1 MTEPNGTVPDS
12 LPVVPLRSTLV
23 FPAGALSI
31 HLGMGPTLELLA
43 AYPEDSL
50 RVVTVVDPGDP
61 SEPMDPDAMVKIGVL
76 AELSDRLNVPGG
88 AVQATL
94 HGLRRVRITSV
105 ERVDGYFIAHLE
117 NVEEQRADPALAE
130 ELITR
135 VLTSLEA
142 LSDEAERLPKEI
154 PAVLRMNV
162 GDPGRFADL
171 VATLANFTVRRRDE
185 VLQQLDIGERLRLV
199 LETVEEIYR
208 NVQEYHAARER
219 SAAEP
224 GEAHAPAGP
233 RTALELRRRIKQLQ
247 ARLGEVDPV
256 EREAVD
262 LLRRVDTARLPP
274 PVASHARLEIERL
287 RTMGTSTAQATEIR
301 EHVDWLLHLPWTHTA
316 TTGPAG
322 LSLERVED
330 ALNERLL
337 GLEEPK
343 ERLLDYLAVARLKGD
358 LSGPIPCIAGP
369 PDVGKTALA
378 AAIAEGLG
386 RPLCRIEL
394 RGRGEADI
402 VGERR
407 ARGDATPG
415 RMLSGLRDVG
425 VRDPVVVLEELDFL
439 GHGRSGAGDP
449 AAAMEEVLNWATR
462 RHFRDRF
469 LELEF
474 DLSDVLF
481 VATAQDFFRIPHDL
495 RELLLEIRIAGY
507 TPEEKVEIA
516 HQKLLPRLV
525 IEHGLAPEDVNFDDD
540 ALFFLAR
547 GYARDSGLE
556 GLRRALSTLLRTR
569 ARAKA
574 SGDHTTWHLEQDRII
589 DILGLP
595 LYSATVA
602 ESTPEVG
609 VVTGLAWTA
618 AGGEIMFIE
627 ALHMPGAG
635 QLLTTGFLGDVMQES
650 VVAAYSYVRSR
661 ADALGIPDEV
671 FMTTDIHVHF
681 PVGAVPKDGPSAG
694 SAVTLAIAST
704 LSNRAVRHDI
714 AMTGEVTLRGK
725 VLEVGGVKEKVL
737 AAYRAG
743 LRELILPAG
752 NERDLREVPDDVRAK
767 MEFHF
772 VDAMDQ
778 VFDLALLDGPAAVEV
793 PDEEPAPARR
803 SRKRKA
809 AAGKKTRGRRKST
822 DD

>member
-1 MTEPNGTVPDS
+1 MTERNGTVPAS

-31 HLGMGPTLELLA
+31 HLGMAPTLELLA
-43 AYPEDSL
+43 AYPEDPL

-61 SEPMDPDAMVKIGVL
+61 SEPMDPDALVKIGVL

-88 AVQATL
+88 VVQTTL
-94 HGLRRVRITSV
+94 HGLQRVRITSV
-105 ERVDGYFIAHLE
+105 DRVDGYFVARLE
-117 NVEEQRADPALAE
+117 AVEERPADPDVAE
-130 ELITR
+130 ELITH

-142 LSDEAERLPKEI
+142 LSDQAERLPKEI

-171 VATLANFTVRRRDE
+171 VATLANFTMRRRDE
-185 VLQQLDIGERLRLV
+185 VLQRLDIAERLRLV

-208 NVQEYHAARER
+208 NVREYQAARQRAGAGEPQ
-219 SAAEP
+219 AAPEP
-224 GEAHAPAGP
+224 Q
-233 RTALELRRRIKQLQ
+233 TALELRREIKQLQ

-262 LLRRVDTARLPP
+262 LLRRVDTARMPP
-274 PVASHARLEIERL
+274 TVANHARLEIERL
-287 RTMGTSTAQATEIR
+287 RTLGTSTAQATEIR

-322 LSLERVED
+322 LDLDRVEK
-330 ALNERLL
+330 ALDERLL

-358 LSGPIPCIAGP
+358 LSGPIPCISGP

-415 RMLSGLRDVG
+415 RILSGMRDVG
-425 VRDPVVVLEELDFL
+425 VRDPVMVLEELDGL
-439 GHGRSGAGDP
+439 GHGRPGAGDP
-449 AAAMEEVLNWATR
+449 AAAMEEVLNWRTR
-462 RHFRDRF
+462 SHFRDRF
-469 LELEF
+469 LDLEF
-474 DLSDVLF
+474 DLTDVLF

-507 TPEEKVEIA
+507 TPEEKVAIA
-516 HQKLLPRLV
+516 HQMLLPRLV
-525 IEHGLAPEDVNFDDD
+525 GEHGLAPEDVDFDDA

-556 GLRRALSTLLRTR
+556 GMRRALSTLLRTR

-574 SGDHTTWHLEQDRII
+574 SGDRSTWHLEQDRII

-602 ESTPEVG
+602 ESAPEVG

-618 AGGEIMFIE
+618 SGGEIMFIE

-661 ADALGIPDEV
+661 AEALGIPDEV

-694 SAVTLAIAST
+694 AAVTLAIAST

-725 VLEVGGVKEKVL
+725 ILEIGGVKEKVL
-737 AAYRAG
+737 AAHRAG
-743 LRELILPAG
+743 LRELILPSA
-752 NERDLREVPDDVRAK
+752 NERDLREVPEEVRSK
-767 MEFHF
+767 MEVHF

-778 VFDLALLDGPAAVEV
+778 VFDLALLDGPAAEV
-793 PDEEPAPARR
+793 PQEKPAPARR
-803 SRKRKA
+803 SHKRKA
-809 AAGKKTRGRRKST
+809 AKGKGAN
-822 DD
+822 

>member
-1 MTEPNGTVPDS
+1 MTEPNGSVPDN

-31 HLGMGPTLELLA
+31 HLGMAPTLELLA
-43 AYPEDSL
+43 AYPEDAL

-61 SEPMDPDAMVKIGVL
+61 SEPMDPDALVKIGVL
-76 AELSDRLNVPGG
+76 AELSDRLNIPGG
-88 AVQATL
+88 VVQATL
-94 HGLRRVRITSV
+94 HGLRRVRITAV
-105 ERVDGYFIAHLE
+105 DRVDGYFTAHLE
-117 NVEEQRADPALAE
+117 EVEEVPADPAVAE
-130 ELITR
+130 ELIAR

-142 LSDEAERLPKEI
+142 LSDEAERLPKEV

-162 GDPGRFADL
+162 GNPGRFADL
-171 VATLANFTVRRRDE
+171 VASLANFTVRRRDE
-185 VLQQLDIGERLRLV
+185 VLQRLDIAERLHLV
-199 LETVEEIYR
+199 LETVEDIYR
-208 NVQEYHAARER
+208 NVQEYHAVRRR
-219 SAAEP
+219 SAAE
-224 GEAHAPAGP
+224 GETEPAPAP
-233 RTALELRRRIKQLQ
+233 RTALELRRQIKQLQ
-247 ARLGEVDPV
+247 AMLGEVDPV

-262 LLRRVDTARLPP
+262 LLRRVDTARIPP
-274 PVASHARLEIERL
+274 PVANHARLEIERL
-287 RTMGTSTAQATEIR
+287 RTLGTSTAQATEIR

-316 TTGPAG
+316 TSGPAG
-322 LSLERVED
+322 LDLDRVAG

-337 GLEEPK
+337 GLNEPK
-343 ERLLDYLAVARLKGD
+343 ERLLDYLAVARLKGN

-386 RPLCRIEL
+386 RPLFRVEL
-394 RGRGEADI
+394 HGRAEADI

-407 ARGDATPG
+407 ARGNATPG
-415 RMLSGLRDVG
+415 RILSGLRDVG
-425 VRDPVVVLEELDFL
+425 VRDPVIVLEDLDFL
-439 GHGRSGAGDP
+439 GHGRPGTGDP
-449 AAAMEEVLNWATR
+449 ASALEEVLRWSNR

-469 LELEF
+469 LELDF
-474 DLSDVLF
+474 DLTDILF

-516 HQKLLPRLV
+516 RQMLLPRLV
-525 IEHGLAPEDVNFDDD
+525 VDHGLAPEDVAFDDE

-556 GLRRALSTLLRTR
+556 GLRRALSKLLRTR

-574 SGDHTTWHLEQDRII
+574 TGDHSTWRLEQERII

-595 LYSATVA
+595 LYSATMA
-602 ESTPEVG
+602 ESAPEVG

-618 AGGEIMFIE
+618 SGGEIMFIE

-671 FMTTDIHVHF
+671 FLTTDIHVHF

-694 SAVTLAIAST
+694 AAVTLAIAST

-725 VLEVGGVKEKVL
+725 ILEIGGVKEKVL

-743 LRELILPAG
+743 LRELILPAA
-752 NERDLREVPDDVRAK
+752 NERDLREVPEDVRAK

-778 VFDLALLDGPAAVEV
+778 VFDLALLDGPVAVA
-793 PDEEPAPARR
+793 EEEAVTAGH
-803 SRKRKA
+803 SRKRRA
-809 AAGKKTRGRRKST
+809 ASARRRARARSKKS
-822 DD
+822 DE

>member
-12 LPVVPLRSTLV
+12 LPVVPLRSTLA
-23 FPAGALSI
+23 FPAGAMSI
-31 HLGMGPTLELLA
+31 HLGMAPTLELLA
-43 AYPEDSL
+43 AYPEDPL

-61 SEPMDPDAMVKIGVL
+61 SEPMDPDALVKIGVL
-76 AELSDRLNVPGG
+76 ADLSDRLNIPGG
-88 AVQATL
+88 VVQATL
-94 HGLRRVRITSV
+94 HGLRRVRITAV
-105 ERVDGYFIAHLE
+105 DRVDGYFIARLE
-117 NVEEQRADPALAE
+117 QVEEQPAEPAVAE
-130 ELITR
+130 ELIAR
-135 VLTSLEA
+135 VLNNLEA

-185 VLQQLDIGERLRLV
+185 VLHRLDITERLHLV
-199 LETVEEIYR
+199 LESVEEIYR
-208 NVQEYHAARER
+208 NVQEYQAARQRAGREPAEKE
-219 SAAEP
+219 AAPE
-224 GEAHAPAGP
+224 P
-233 RTALELRRRIKQLQ
+233 RTAIELRRRIKQLQ
-247 ARLGEVDPV
+247 VQLGEVDPV

-262 LLRRVDTARLPP
+262 LLRRVDTARMPP
-274 PVASHARLEIERL
+274 SVANHARLEIERL

-322 LSLERVED
+322 LDLERVED
-330 ALNERLL
+330 SLNQGLL
-337 GLEEPK
+337 GLDEPK

-358 LSGPIPCIAGP
+358 LSGPIPCISGP

-386 RPLCRIEL
+386 RPLCRVEL
-394 RGRGEADI
+394 HGRGEADI

-415 RMLSGLRDVG
+415 RILSGLRDVG
-425 VRDPVVVLEELDFL
+425 VRDPVVILEELDFL
-439 GHGRSGAGDP
+439 GHGRPGTGDP
-449 AAAMEEVLNWATR
+449 AAALEEVLSWSSR

-474 DLSDVLF
+474 DLTDVLF

-516 HQKLLPRLV
+516 RQKLVPRLV
-525 IEHGLAPEDVNFDDD
+525 VDHGLAPADVDFDDD

-574 SGDHTTWHLEQDRII
+574 TGDHSTWHLEQERII

-602 ESTPEVG
+602 ESAPEVG

-618 AGGEIMFIE
+618 SGGEIMFIE

-661 ADALGIPDEV
+661 AHALGIPDEV
-671 FMTTDIHVHF
+671 FLTTDIHVHF

-694 SAVTLAIAST
+694 AAVTLAIAST

-725 VLEVGGVKEKVL
+725 ILEIGGVKEKVL

-743 LRELILPAG
+743 LRELILPAA
-752 NERDLREVPDDVRAK
+752 NERELREVPDDVRAK
-767 MEFHF
+767 MQFHF
-772 VDAMDQ
+772 VDTMDQ
-778 VFDLALLDGPAAVEV
+778 VFDLALLDGPAAAQAEQK
-793 PDEEPAPARR
+793 PARR
-803 SRKRKA
+803 QSRKRKA
-809 AAGKKTRGRRKST
+809 AAGKRPRDKSEQT
-822 DD
+822 GD

>member
-1 MTEPNGTVPDS
+1 MTERNGTVPAS

-31 HLGMGPTLELLA
+31 HLGMAPTLELLA
-43 AYPEDSL
+43 AYPEDPL

-61 SEPMDPDAMVKIGVL
+61 SEPMDPDALVKIGVL

-88 AVQATL
+88 VVQTTL
-94 HGLRRVRITSV
+94 HGLQRVRITSV
-105 ERVDGYFIAHLE
+105 DRVDGYFVARLE
-117 NVEEQRADPALAE
+117 AVEERPADPDVAE
-130 ELITR
+130 ELITH

-142 LSDEAERLPKEI
+142 LSDQAERLPKEI

-171 VATLANFTVRRRDE
+171 VATLANFTMRRRDE
-185 VLQQLDIGERLRLV
+185 VLQRLDIAERLRLV

-208 NVQEYHAARER
+208 NVREYQAARQRAGAGEPQ
-219 SAAEP
+219 AAPEP
-224 GEAHAPAGP
+224 Q
-233 RTALELRRRIKQLQ
+233 TALELRREIKQLQ

-262 LLRRVDTARLPP
+262 LLRRVDTARMPP
-274 PVASHARLEIERL
+274 TVANHARLEIERL
-287 RTMGTSTAQATEIR
+287 RTLGTSTAQATEIR

-322 LSLERVED
+322 LDLDRVEK
-330 ALNERLL
+330 ALDERLL

-358 LSGPIPCIAGP
+358 LSGPIPCISGP

-415 RMLSGLRDVG
+415 RILSGMRDVG
-425 VRDPVVVLEELDFL
+425 VRDPVMVLEELDGL
-439 GHGRSGAGDP
+439 GHGRPGAGDP
-449 AAAMEEVLNWATR
+449 AAAMEEVLNWRTR
-462 RHFRDRF
+462 SHFRDRF
-469 LELEF
+469 LDLEF
-474 DLSDVLF
+474 DLTDVLF

-507 TPEEKVEIA
+507 TPEEKVAIA
-516 HQKLLPRLV
+516 HQMLLPRLV
-525 IEHGLAPEDVNFDDD
+525 GEHGLAPEDVDFDDA

-556 GLRRALSTLLRTR
+556 GMRRALSTLLRTR

-574 SGDHTTWHLEQDRII
+574 SGDRSTWHLEQDRII

-602 ESTPEVG
+602 ESAPEVG

-618 AGGEIMFIE
+618 SGGEIMFIE

-661 ADALGIPDEV
+661 AETLGIPDEV

-694 SAVTLAIAST
+694 AAVTLAIAST

-725 VLEVGGVKEKVL
+725 ILEIGGVKEKVL
-737 AAYRAG
+737 AAHRAG
-743 LRELILPAG
+743 LRELILPSA
-752 NERDLREVPDDVRAK
+752 NERDLREVPEEVRSK
-767 MEFHF
+767 MEVHF

-778 VFDLALLDGPAAVEV
+778 VFDLALLDGPAAQV
-793 PDEEPAPARR
+793 PQEKPAPARR

-809 AAGKKTRGRRKST
+809 AKGKGAN
-822 DD
+822 

>member
-1 MTEPNGTVPDS
+1 MTQPNGAVP
-12 LPVVPLRSTLV
+12 PIVPIVPMRSTVV
-23 FPAGALSI
+23 FPAGAMSI
-31 HLGMGPTLELLA
+31 HLGMAPTLELLA
-43 AYPEDSL
+43 AYPEDAL
-50 RVVTVVDPGDP
+50 RVATVVDPGDP
-61 SEPMDPDAMVKIGVL
+61 SEPMDPDALVKIGVL
-76 AELSDRLNVPGG
+76 AELSDRLNIPGG
-88 AVQATL
+88 VVQATV
-94 HGLRRVRITSV
+94 HGLRRVRITAV
-105 ERVDGYFIAHLE
+105 DRVDGYFVAHLE
-117 NVEEQRADPALAE
+117 DVEEQPADPAVAE
-130 ELITR
+130 ELIAG

-142 LSDEAERLPKEI
+142 VSDEAERLPKEI

-171 VATLANFTVRRRDE
+171 VATLANFTVGRRDE
-185 VLQQLDIGERLRLV
+185 VLQRLDIAERLRLV
-199 LETVEEIYR
+199 RDTVEEIYR

-219 SAAEP
+219 SGSGSGGTRAAPEP
-224 GEAHAPAGP
+224 Q
-233 RTALELRRRIKQLQ
+233 TALELRRRIKQLQ
-247 ARLGEVDPV
+247 AQLGDVDPV

-262 LLRRVDTARLPP
+262 LLRRVDAARMPP
-274 PVASHARLEIERL
+274 HVANHARLEIERL
-287 RTMGTSTAQATEIR
+287 RTMGTSTAHATEIR

-322 LSLERVED
+322 LDLERVQQ
-330 ALNERLL
+330 ALDERLL

-358 LSGPIPCIAGP
+358 LSGPIPCISGP

-378 AAIAEGLG
+378 AAIADGLG

-394 RGRGEADI
+394 HGRAEADI

-415 RMLSGLRDVG
+415 RILSGLRDVG

-439 GHGRSGAGDP
+439 GHGRSSLGDP
-449 AAAMEEVLNWATR
+449 AAALEEVLGWSR
-462 RHFRDRF
+462 RRQFRDRF
-469 LELEF
+469 LELDF
-474 DLSDVLF
+474 DLTDVLF

-516 HQKLLPRLV
+516 RQKLLPRLV
-525 IEHGLAPEDVNFDDD
+525 VSHGLAPEDVAFDDD

-574 SGDHTTWHLEQDRII
+574 SGDRSTWRLEQDRII

-602 ESTPEVG
+602 ESAPEVG

-618 AGGEIMFIE
+618 SGGEIMFIE

-671 FMTTDIHVHF
+671 FMATDIHVHF

-694 SAVTLAIAST
+694 AAVTLAIAST

-725 VLEVGGVKEKVL
+725 ILEIGGVKEKVL

-743 LRELILPAG
+743 LRELILPAA
-752 NERDLREVPDDVRAK
+752 NERDLREVPEDVCGK
-767 MEFHF
+767 MTFHF

-778 VFDLALLDGPAAVEV
+778 VFDLALLDGPVAMEV
-793 PDEEPAPARR
+793 PEEEPAPARR

-809 AAGKKTRGRRKST
+809 AAGKKGRGPRKPA

>member
-1 MTEPNGTVPDS
+1 MSEHNGSVPDS

-23 FPAGALSI
+23 FPAGGALSI
-31 HLGMGPTLELLA
+31 HLGMAPTLELLA
-43 AYPEDSL
+43 AYPEETL
-50 RVVTVVDPGDP
+50 RVVTVVEPGAP
-61 SEPMDPDAMVKIGVL
+61 SEPMDPNALVKIGVL
-76 AELSDRLNVPGG
+76 SELSDRLNVPGG
-88 AVQATL
+88 VVRAVL
-94 HGLRRVRITSV
+94 NGLKRVRIRTV
-105 ERVDGYFIAHLE
+105 DRVDGYFMAHIE
-117 NVEEQRADPALAE
+117 EVEERPADADLAE
-130 ELITR
+130 ELIAR
-135 VLTSLEA
+135 VLTTLEA
-142 LSDEAERLPKEI
+142 LSDEAERLPKEV
-154 PAVLRMNV
+154 PAILRMNV

-185 VLQQLDIGERLRLV
+185 VLQRLDIGERLRLV
-199 LETVEEIYR
+199 LEVVEEEFR
-208 NVQEYHAARER
+208 NVRDYHAARRQAGTEPR
-219 SAAEP
+219 AEQAE
-224 GEAHAPAGP
+224 GRP

-262 LLRRVDTARLPP
+262 LLRRVDAARLPGR
-274 PVASHARLEIERL
+274 VANHARLEVEHL
-287 RTMGTSTAQATEIR
+287 RTLGTATAQAIEIR
-301 EHVDWLLHLPWTHTA
+301 EHVDWLLHLPWTHAATA
-316 TTGPAG
+316 GPAG
-322 LSLERVED
+322 LDLAAVEN
-330 ALNERLL
+330 ALNQRLL
-337 GLEEPK
+337 GLDEPK
-343 ERLLDYLAVARLKGD
+343 QRLLDYLAVARLKGD
-358 LSGPIPCIAGP
+358 LSGPIPCIVGP
-369 PDVGKTALA
+369 PDTGKTALA

-415 RMLSGLRDVG
+415 HILAGLRDVG
-425 VRDPVVVLEELDFL
+425 ARDPVIVLEELDFL
-439 GHGRSGAGDP
+439 GHGRSSGDP
-449 AAAMEEVLNWATR
+449 AAAMQEVLDWRTR
-462 RHFRDRF
+462 RRFIDRF
-469 LELEF
+469 LEMEF
-474 DLSDVLF
+474 DLSDVVF

-516 HQKLLPRLV
+516 HQMLLPRLV
-525 IEHGLAPEDVNFDDD
+525 RDHGLEPQDVDFDDD

-574 SGDHTTWHLEQDRII
+574 EGDGSTWHLEQERII

-602 ESTPEVG
+602 ENAPEVG
-609 VVTGLAWTA
+609 VVTGLAWTE

-671 FMTTDIHVHF
+671 FLTTDIHVHF

-694 SAVTLAIAST
+694 AAVTLALAST

-714 AMTGEVTLRGK
+714 ALTGEVTLRGRI
-725 VLEVGGVKEKVL
+725 LEIGGLKEKVL

-743 LRELILPAG
+743 LRQVILPAA
-752 NERDLREVPDDVRAK
+752 NERDLRDVPADVLAK

-772 VDAMDQ
+772 VETMDQ
-778 VFDLALLDGPAAVEV
+778 VLALALLDGPTAA
-793 PDEEPAPARR
+793 DMAEPARP

-809 AAGKKTRGRRKST
+809 ATGKGTKRRPGSG
-822 DD
+822 

>member
-1 MTEPNGTVPDS
+1 MTERNGTVPAS

-31 HLGMGPTLELLA
+31 HLGMAPTLELLA
-43 AYPEDSL
+43 AYPEDPL

-61 SEPMDPDAMVKIGVL
+61 SEPMDPDALVKIGVL

-88 AVQATL
+88 VVQTTL
-94 HGLRRVRITSV
+94 HGLQRVRITSV
-105 ERVDGYFIAHLE
+105 DRVDGYFVARLE
-117 NVEEQRADPALAE
+117 AVEERPADPAVAE
-130 ELITR
+130 ELITH

-142 LSDEAERLPKEI
+142 LSDQAERLPKEI

-171 VATLANFTVRRRDE
+171 VATLANFTMRRRDE
-185 VLQQLDIGERLRLV
+185 VLQRLDIAERLRLV

-208 NVQEYHAARER
+208 NVQEYRAARQRAGAGEPQ
-219 SAAEP
+219 AAPEP
-224 GEAHAPAGP
+224 Q
-233 RTALELRRRIKQLQ
+233 TALELRREIKQLQ

-262 LLRRVDTARLPP
+262 LLRRVDTARMPP
-274 PVASHARLEIERL
+274 TVANHARLEIERL

-322 LSLERVED
+322 LDLDRVEK
-330 ALNERLL
+330 ALDEQLL

-358 LSGPIPCIAGP
+358 LSGPIPCISGP

-415 RMLSGLRDVG
+415 RILSGMRDVG
-425 VRDPVVVLEELDFL
+425 VRDPVMVLEELDGL
-439 GHGRSGAGDP
+439 GHGRPGAGDP
-449 AAAMEEVLNWATR
+449 AAAMEEVLNWRTR
-462 RHFRDRF
+462 SLFRDRF
-469 LELEF
+469 LDLEF
-474 DLSDVLF
+474 DLTDVLF
-481 VATAQDFFRIPHDL
+481 VATAHDFFRIPHDL

-507 TPEEKVEIA
+507 TPEEKVAIA
-516 HQKLLPRLV
+516 HQMLLPRLV
-525 IEHGLAPEDVNFDDD
+525 GEHGLAPEDVDFDDE

-556 GLRRALSTLLRTR
+556 GMRRALSTLLRTR

-574 SGDHTTWHLEQDRII
+574 SGDRSTWHLEQDRII

-602 ESTPEVG
+602 ESAPEVG

-618 AGGEIMFIE
+618 SGGEIMFIE

-661 ADALGIPDEV
+661 AEALGIPDEV

-694 SAVTLAIAST
+694 AAVTLAIAST

-725 VLEVGGVKEKVL
+725 ILEIGGVKEKVL
-737 AAYRAG
+737 AAHRAG
-743 LRELILPAG
+743 LRELILPSA
-752 NERDLREVPDDVRAK
+752 NERDLREVPEEVRSK
-767 MEFHF
+767 MEVHF

-778 VFDLALLDGPAAVEV
+778 VFDLALLDGPAAEV
-793 PDEEPAPARR
+793 PQEKPAPARR
-803 SRKRKA
+803 SHKRKA
-809 AAGKKTRGRRKST
+809 AKGKGAN
-822 DD
+822 